1 MKITDTQKAK
11 LGMFVMLTGL
21 LLIVSLYLIGKKQNL
36 FGDSFKIT
44 AVFKNVSGLKLGNNV
59 RYSGINVGTVK
70 DIIMVDDSTIC
81 VDMVIEENIR
91 RHMKENAYAIIGS
104 DGLVGS
110 MVVNIF
116 PGNGKGQVLQQG
128 DTILSARKTS
138 TTDMMSTLSVTNDNV
153 AELSQELL
161 KITHSINEGKGTL
174 GLLVNDEAMGTD
186 LKETMANLKTASQD
200 ASKVVDEIK
209 DVVGSVNNEDNL
221 LNTLLKDSVAA
232 QQFRSVMANLEQS
245 SQDINLVIN
254 NLNEVILNV
263 KEGEGTFNYL
273 VSDTILVQ
281 DIGATVKNIKQG
293 SVMLNE
299 NLEALRH
306 NAFFK
311 GYFKKQEKERLKEE
325 KRLQKEQQKQG
336 QK

>member
-44 AVFKNVSGLKLGNNV
+44 AVFHNVSGLKLGNNV
-59 RYSGINVGTVK
+59 RYAGINVGTVK

-81 VDMVIEENIR
+81 VGMVIEESIR
-91 RHMKENAYAIIGS
+91 RHMKENAFAVIGS

-110 MVVNIF
+110 MVVNVF
-116 PGNGKGQVLQQG
+116 PGDRKGQVLQEG
-128 DTILSARKTS
+128 DTIRSVRKKS
-138 TTDMMSTLSVTNDNV
+138 STDMISTLSITNDNV

-161 KITHSINEGKGTL
+161 KITHSINEGEGTL
-174 GLLVNDEAMGTD
+174 GLLVNDQAMGTD
-186 LKETMANLKTASQD
+186 LKETISNLKNASQN
-200 ASKVVDEIK
+200 ASKVIDEIN
-209 DVVGSVNNEDNL
+209 DVVSSVDSQDNL
-221 LNTLLKDSVAA
+221 LNVLLKDSVSAR
-232 QQFRSVMANLEQS
+232 QFRSVMANLEQS
-245 SQDINLVIN
+245 SEDINLVIN
-254 NLNEVILNV
+254 NLNEVILTV
-263 KEGEGTFNYL
+263 KEGEGAFNYL

-281 DIGATVKNIKQG
+281 DIGETVKNIKEG

-306 NAFFK
+306 NTFFK
-311 GYFKKQEKERLKEE
+311 GYFKKQEKARLKEE
-325 KRLQKEQQKQG
+325 KRLQKEQQ
-336 QK
+336 

>member
-44 AVFKNVSGLKLGNNV
+44 AVFHNVSGLKLGNNV
-59 RYSGINVGTVK
+59 RYAGINVGTVK
-70 DIIMVDDSTIC
+70 EIIMVDDSTIC

-91 RHMKENAYAIIGS
+91 RHMKENAFAVIGS

-110 MVVNIF
+110 MVVNVF
-116 PGNGKGQVLQQG
+116 PGDRKGQVLQEG
-128 DTILSARKTS
+128 DTIRSVRKKS
-138 TTDMMSTLSVTNDNV
+138 STDMISTLSITNDNV

-161 KITHSINEGKGTL
+161 KITHSINEGEGTL
-174 GLLVNDEAMGTD
+174 GLLVNDQAMGTD
-186 LKETMANLKTASQD
+186 LKETISNLKNASQN
-200 ASKVVDEIK
+200 ASKVIDEINE
-209 DVVGSVNNEDNL
+209 VVSSVDSEDNL
-221 LNTLLKDSVAA
+221 LNVLLKDSVSAR
-232 QQFRSVMANLEQS
+232 QFRSVMANLEQS
-245 SQDINLVIN
+245 SEDINLVIN
-254 NLNEVILNV
+254 NLNEVVLSV
-263 KEGEGTFNYL
+263 KEGEGAFNYL

-281 DIGATVKNIKQG
+281 DIGETVKNIKEG

-306 NAFFK
+306 NTFFK
-311 GYFKKQEKERLKEE
+311 GYFKKQEKARLKEE
-325 KRLQKEQQKQG
+325 KRLQKEQQ
-336 QK
+336 

>member
-21 LLIVSLYLIGKKQNL
+21 VLIVSLYLIGKKQNL

-44 AVFKNVSGLKLGNNV
+44 AVFHNVSGLKLGNNV
-59 RYSGINVGTVK
+59 RYAGINVGTVK
-70 DIIMVDDSTIC
+70 DIMMVDDSTIC
-81 VDMVIEENIR
+81 VDMVIEESIR
-91 RHMKENAYAIIGS
+91 RHMKENAFAVIGS

-116 PGNGKGQVLQQG
+116 PGDGKGQILEQG
-128 DTILSARKTS
+128 DTIRSVRKKS
-138 TTDMMSTLSVTNDNV
+138 STDMMSTLSITNDNV

-174 GLLVNDEAMGTD
+174 GLLVNDQAMGTD
-186 LKETMANLKTASQD
+186 LKETIGNLKNASEN
-200 ASKVVDEIK
+200 ASKVIDEINE
-209 DVVGSVNNEDNL
+209 VVSSVDNQDNL
-221 LNTLLKDSVAA
+221 LNVLLKDSVAA
-232 QQFRSVMANLEQS
+232 HQFRSVMANLEQS
-245 SQDINLVIN
+245 SEDINLVIN
-254 NLNEVILNV
+254 NLNEVILSV

-281 DIGATVKNIKQG
+281 DIGETVKNIKEG

-306 NAFFK
+306 NTFFK
-311 GYFKKQEKERLKEE
+311 GYFKKQEKARLKEE
-325 KRLQKEQQKQG
+325 KRLQKEQQ
-336 QK
+336 

>member
-11 LGMFVMLTGL
+11 LGMFVMLTAL

-44 AVFKNVSGLKLGNNV
+44 AVFHNVSGLKLGNNV
-59 RYSGINVGTVK
+59 RYAGINVGTVK
-70 DIIMVDDSTIC
+70 EIMMVDDSTIC

-91 RHMKENAYAIIGS
+91 KHMKENAYAVIGS

-116 PGNGKGQVLQQG
+116 PGDGKGQVLQQG
-128 DTILSARKTS
+128 DTIKSLRKKSSA
-138 TTDMMSTLSVTNDNV
+138 DMMSTLSITNDNV

-161 KITHSINEGKGTL
+161 KITRSINEGKGTL
-174 GLLVNDEAMGTD
+174 GLLVNDQAMGSD
-186 LKETMANLKTASQD
+186 LKETIGNLKD
-200 ASKVVDEIK
+200 ASKNASKVIDEINE
-209 DVVGSVNNEDNL
+209 VVSSVDNQDNL
-221 LNTLLKDSVAA
+221 LNVLLKDSVAA

-245 SQDINLVIN
+245 SEDINLVIN
-254 NLNEVILNV
+254 NLNDVILSV

-281 DIGATVKNIKQG
+281 DIDETVKNIKEG
-293 SVMLNE
+293 SVLLNE

-306 NAFFK
+306 NTFFK
-311 GYFKKQEKERLKEE
+311 GYFKKQEKARLKEE
-325 KRLQKEQQKQG
+325 KRLQKEQQ
-336 QK
+336 